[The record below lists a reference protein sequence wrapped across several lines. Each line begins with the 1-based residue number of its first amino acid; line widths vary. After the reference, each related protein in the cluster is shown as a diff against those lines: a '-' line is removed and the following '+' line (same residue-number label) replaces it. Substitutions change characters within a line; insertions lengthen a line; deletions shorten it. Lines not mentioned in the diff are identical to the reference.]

1 MQETSIKT
9 HDTQSHN
16 LSHLGSS
23 DQLMQLLV
31 TQNRLRESD
40 LARLTRIQDE
50 QDVSDSLPSLAVKLG
65 MVSEGYMAEGLAEIL
80 EIPLASSGD
89 YPDIAPTENQVS
101 LNFMK
106 DNLAI
111 PLSENDEK
119 IDLAMAHPQDHFV
132 TEAFS
137 MAYQKTAKIWVGI
150 PSEIEEAIERLY
162 GGGKSQ
168 MSQIVDLVAAGQEST
183 EEDIEHLKDQASEA
197 PVIRLVNLVIQRA
210 ENAGASDIHFEPF
223 ENRLKVRYR
232 IDGVLQETEA
242 PPTHLASAVISRI
255 KIMANLNIAERRLSQ
270 DGRMRMRIQGN
281 ELDIRVSTI
290 PTMHGESVV
299 LRLLNQDSVSL
310 DFPALGFSMESQHR
324 FMEALNLPNGMI
336 LVTGPTGSGKTTTLY
351 AALDKLNTDA
361 SKMIT
366 VEDHVEYQLD
376 GINQIQVKPSIGLTF
391 ASALRSIVRQDPDI
405 IMVGEMRDLETARM
419 CIQSSLTGHLVLSTL
434 HTNDAASSI
443 TRLIEMGV
451 EDYLLTSTLNAVI
464 GQRLVR
470 VLCPKC
476 RESYAPLPE
485 TIKKMQLDQLAACE
499 PITLYKAVGCSSC
512 NETGFQGRTTIIE
525 LMIMTESIRQLVLQR
540 ADADTLLKAARENGM
555 TTMREDG
562 LKKALDGVTTV
573 EEIFRVTFGD

>member
-1 MQETSIKT
+1 MQETITKI
-9 HDTQSHN
+9 HEAQSQN
-16 LSHLGSS
+16 LSPLGIS
-23 DQLMQLLV
+23 DRLMQLLV
-31 TQNRLRESD
+31 ARNRLRESD
-40 LARLTRIQDE
+40 LTRLARIQDE
-50 QDVSDSLPSLAVKLG
+50 QDIPDGLSSLAVKLG
-65 MVSEGYMAEGLAEIL
+65 MVSEEYMAEGLAEVL
-80 EIPLASSGD
+80 DIPLASSSD
-89 YPDIAPTENQVS
+89 YPEIALTENQVS
-101 LNFMK
+101 LHFMK

-111 PLSENDEK
+111 PISESEEE
-119 IDLAMAHPQDHFV
+119 IDLAMAHPQDSFV

-137 MAYQKTAKIWVGI
+137 MAYQKNVKIWVGT
-150 PSEIEEAIERLY
+150 PSEIGEAIERLY

-210 ENAGASDIHFEPF
+210 QNAGASDIHFEPF
-223 ENRLKVRYR
+223 EDRLKVRYR

-310 DFPALGFSMESQHR
+310 DFPTLGFSEDSQNR

-351 AALDKLNTDA
+351 AALDKLNTSA

-366 VEDHVEYQLD
+366 VEDPVEYQLD
-376 GINQIQVKPSIGLTF
+376 GVNQIQVKPSIGLTF

-419 CIQSSLTGHLVLSTL
+419 CVQSSLTGHLVLSTL

-470 VLCPKC
+470 VLCPEC
-476 RESYAPLPE
+476 RESYEPLPE
-485 TIKKMQLDQLAACE
+485 TIKKMQLDRLSARE

-512 NETGFQGRTTIIE
+512 NETGFQGRTTILE
-525 LMIMTESIRQLVLQR
+525 LMVMTESIRKLVLQR
-540 ADADTLLKAARENGM
+540 ADADTLLKAAREDGM
-555 TTMREDG
+555 ITMREDG

-573 EEIFRVTFGD
+573 EEIFRVTFEG